1 MKQKDPSCF
10 IGYRLLN
17 ADLDK
22 ATKAF
27 LRFFECLYE
36 QELKQSAKVN
46 ETQVDADVL
55 DARAKLAAKFGKTQ
69 VGGKG
74 TQRRTKKVVHK

>member
-1 MKQKDPSCF
+1 M

-17 ADLDK
+17 ADLNK
-22 ATKAF
+22 ATVAF
-27 LRFFECLYE
+27 LRFFECLYDS
-36 QELKQSAKVN
+36 ELRFTKAL
-46 ETQVDADVL
+46 EPTVDADVL

-74 TQRRTKKVVHK
+74 TQRRTKKVVH